1 MAQPV
6 LGIHSRVLGL
16 SMTAFTLFDTAIG
29 TCGIAWTDS
38 GIRAVQLPEGSAA
51 TTRAR
56 LLHRNAGAELAEPPA
71 DVHAVIKAIEALLQG
86 EAIDLTTVPLDD
98 TGVPEFNR
106 YVYNITRAI
115 PLGSTR
121 TYGSIASELGDPQLA
136 QQVGQVLGRNP
147 FPIIVPCHRVL
158 AANGKLG
165 GFSAPGGVETK
176 RRMLLIERALPD
188 EPLSLFS

>member
-1 MAQPV
+1 
-6 LGIHSRVLGL
+6 
-16 SMTAFTLFDTAIG
+16 MTQFTLFDTAIG
-29 TCGIAWTDS
+29 TCGIAWTGV
-38 GIRAVQLPEGSAA
+38 GICGVQLPEGSAA

-56 LLHRNAGAELAEPPA
+56 LLHRNSGALPA
-71 DVHAVIKAIEALLQG
+71 DAPAEVQSVISSIEALMNG
-86 EAIDLTTVPLDD
+86 EAIDLTGAPLDD
-98 TGVPEFNR
+98 SDVPDFNR
-106 YVYNITRAI
+106 RVYAITRAI
-115 PLGSTR
+115 PLGATS
-121 TYGSIASELGDPQLA
+121 TYGSIAAQLGDATLA
-136 QQVGQVLGRNP
+136 QQVGQALGRNP